1 MFGTFISAY
10 CQFFRSF
17 VKPSVVLVTVVTG
30 VDGVTGLDSDKPTKK
45 KKTTKKKWFP

>member
-1 MFGTFISAY
+1 MFGTLIAAY

-30 VDGVTGLDSDKPTKK
+30 VDGVTGLDSDKPINKK
-45 KKTTKKKWFP
+45 KSTKKKWFP